1 MRRRSSGALLAAVG
15 IAIGTAVLIGVLA
28 GTKIA
33 QDRSVSQAVDRIP
46 AASRSVRAVWFGVPV
61 GAPRPIPRST
71 QPCASKLAG
80 IGLPGP
86 TPIVLFRESTVA
98 GHFVSLAGVEGLAS
112 HVHLTSGR
120 LPRECTP
127 GPLRGAAAARHRQR
141 FPTRRGCG
149 S

>member
-1 MRRRSSGALLAAVG
+1 MRAAVYVVGLAFGRVSRRSSGALLAAVG

-61 GAPRPIPRST
+61 GAAQAYPTLDATVR
-71 QPCASKLAG
+71 SKLAD

-86 TPIVLFRESTVA
+86 TPK
-98 GHFVSLAGVEGLAS
+98 VEPARIS
-112 HVHLTSGR
+112 AR
-120 LPRECTP
+120 QWR
-127 GPLRGAAAARHRQR
+127 RGACADDRSR
-141 FPTRRGCG
+141 
-149 S
+149 